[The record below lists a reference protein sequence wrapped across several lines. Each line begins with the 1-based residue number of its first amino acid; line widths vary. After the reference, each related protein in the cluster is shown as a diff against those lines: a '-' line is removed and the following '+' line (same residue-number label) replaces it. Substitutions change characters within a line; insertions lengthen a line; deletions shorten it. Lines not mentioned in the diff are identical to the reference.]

1 MRKIINSVKKFLASP
16 KTRAVAVMLLV
27 GGTAAFA
34 QSAAGDYT
42 AGTSALTTVAEEIA
56 KYVPIV
62 VKLCYAIAGDRW
74 MESAGKDTRYPDYP
88 LFRGLQ
94 RPLEFMGLQG
104 RYIYWATGAVGGA
117 IIGFII
123 AYIIGGFVAGLVTL
137 VAFVVTGAA
146 LVMFKQR
153 RGLHSKKVDRGVF
166 VYASSK
172 RL

>member
-1 MRKIINSVKKFLASP
+1 
-16 KTRAVAVMLLV
+16 
-27 GGTAAFA
+27 
-34 QSAAGDYT
+34 
-42 AGTSALTTVAEEIA
+42 
-56 KYVPIV
+56 
-62 VKLCYAIAGDRW
+62 

-104 RYIYWATGAVGGA
+104 RYIYWAAVAVGGA
-117 IIGFII
+117 ILGFII
-123 AYIIGGFVAGLVTL
+123 AYCIAGFVAGLIVL

-166 VYASSK
+166 VYARSK